1 MTGNFGHF
9 FVYAPEDK
17 CETRDYGTARYGME
31 VQRLCDVLDK
41 HLAGKTYVV
50 NEEYSLADMMILP
63 WFAQLRTGYPHSAGI
78 KAREFLGV
86 DRYVNA
92 NAWADRCMEREAVKR
107 GMQVNQWGNPHPK
120 PWLEA
125 KP

>member
-1 MTGNFGHF
+1 M
-9 FVYAPEDK
+9 
-17 CETRDYGTARYGME
+17 ETRDYGTARYGME

-41 HLAGKTYVV
+41 HLAGKTYMV
-50 NEEYSLADMMILP
+50 NDEYSLADMMVLP
-63 WFAQLRTGYPHSAGI
+63 WFSQLRTGYPHSSGI

-86 DRYVNA
+86 DRYANA

-107 GMQVNQWGNPHPK
+107 GMLVNQWGNPLPK